1 MNLPNKLTVI
11 RMILAPIF
19 MALLCFE
26 FIPFNFFLALIV
38 FIVASLT
45 DMYDGKIARR
55 DNLITDFGKFLDPIA
70 DKVLTTAAF
79 LGFIALDIGFG
90 IEWITLIILIR
101 EFAVSSVRMI
111 VAAKGTVIAA
121 DKWGK
126 IKTVVQMVAIIT
138 TLAFEG
144 IREVLY
150 MIAGM
155 VNVSWL
161 YQTITVISVPMII
174 VYNILLWASAVLTVI
189 SGVNYLIKNKEAIF
203 ADM

>member
-1 MNLPNKLTVI
+1 
-11 RMILAPIF
+11 MILAPIF
-19 MALLCFE
+19 MALLCFK

-38 FIVASLT
+38 FVVASLT

-79 LGFIALDIGFG
+79 LGFIALNIGYG

-138 TLAFEG
+138 TLTFEG
-144 IREVLY
+144 VREVMF
-150 MIAGM
+150 MIAGLAKVGWIYDVM
-155 VNVSWL
+155 NVVS
-161 YQTITVISVPMII
+161 IPMII
-174 VYNILLWASAVLTVI
+174 IYNILLWGSAVLTVI
-189 SGVNYLIKNKEAIF
+189 SGVNYLLKNKEAIF

>member
-19 MALLCFE
+19 MALLCFK

-79 LGFIALDIGFG
+79 LGFIALNIGYG

-150 MIAGM
+150 MIAGL
-155 VNVSWL
+155 VNQGWL
-161 YQTITVISVPMII
+161 YNVINVVSIPMVVI
-174 VYNILLWASAVLTVI
+174 YNILLWGSAVLTVI

>member
-1 MNLPNKLTVI
+1 MNTPNKLTVI
-11 RMILAPIF
+11 RMILTPIF
-19 MALLCFE
+19 MALLCFD

-38 FIVASLT
+38 FVVASIT
-45 DMYDGKIARR
+45 DMLDGKIARR

-111 VAAKGTVIAA
+111 VASKGTVIAA

-150 MIAGM
+150 MIAEL
-155 VNVSWL
+155 VRASWL
-161 YQTITVISVPMII
+161 FQTIDVISVPMVVI
-174 VYNILLWASAVLTVI
+174 YNVLLWTSAVLTVI
-189 SGVNYLIKNKEAIF
+189 SGINYLVKNKEAIF
-203 ADM
+203 SDM

>member
-19 MALLCFE
+19 MALLCFK

-38 FIVASLT
+38 FIAASLT
-45 DMYDGKIARR
+45 DMYDGKIARER
-55 DNLITDFGKFLDPIA
+55 NLITDFGKFLDPIA

-150 MIAGM
+150 MIAGL
-155 VNVSWL
+155 VKAEWFHS
-161 YQTITVISVPMII
+161 VINIASVPMI
-174 VYNILLWASAVLTVI
+174 VTYNILLWGSAVLTVI
-189 SGVNYLIKNKEAIF
+189 SGVNYLVKNKEAIF

>member
-1 MNLPNKLTVI
+1 MNTPNKLTVI
-11 RMILAPIF
+11 RMILTPIF
-19 MALLCFE
+19 MALLCFD

-38 FIVASLT
+38 FVVASIT
-45 DMYDGKIARR
+45 DMLDGKIARR

-111 VAAKGTVIAA
+111 VASKGTVIAA

-150 MIAGM
+150 MIAEL
-155 VNVSWL
+155 VRASWL
-161 YQTITVISVPMII
+161 FQTIDVISVPMVVI
-174 VYNILLWASAVLTVI
+174 YNVLLWTSAVLTVI
-189 SGVNYLIKNKEAIF
+189 SGINYLIKNKEAIF
-203 ADM
+203 SDM

>member
-11 RMILAPIF
+11 RMILTPIF

-26 FIPFNFFLALIV
+26 FIPFNYFLALLV
-38 FIVASLT
+38 FVIASLT

-150 MIAGM
+150 MIAGLAK
-155 VNVSWL
+155 VDWIYNAIN
-161 YQTITVISVPMII
+161 ITSVPMIVI
-174 VYNILLWASAVLTVI
+174 YNVLLWASAILTVI
-189 SGVNYLIKNKEAIF
+189 SGVNYLLKNKEAIF

>member
-19 MALLCFE
+19 MALLCFK

-79 LGFIALDIGFG
+79 LGFIALNIGYG

-138 TLAFEG
+138 TLTFEG
-144 IREVLY
+144 AREVLY
-150 MIAGM
+150 MIAGF
-155 VNVSWL
+155 VREAWL
-161 YQTITVISVPMII
+161 YDVINIVSIPMII
-174 VYNILLWASAVLTVI
+174 IYNILLWGSAVLTVI
-189 SGVNYLIKNKEAIF
+189 SGVNYLLKNKEAIF

>member
-38 FIVASLT
+38 FIAASLT
-45 DMYDGKIARR
+45 DMYDGKIARER
-55 DNLITDFGKFLDPIA
+55 NLITDFGKFLDPIA

-79 LGFIALDIGFG
+79 LGFIALDIGYG

-126 IKTVVQMVAIIT
+126 IKTVVQMVAVIT

-150 MIAGM
+150 MVAGL
-155 VNVSWL
+155 VNLHWIYDVINVVS
-161 YQTITVISVPMII
+161 IPMIVI
-174 VYNILLWASAVLTVI
+174 YNILLWASAILTVI
-189 SGVNYLIKNKEAIF
+189 SGVNYLLKNKEAIF